1 MQPLDRLAAIRLGKI
16 RMQFVVVH
24 VVAVLLLKINHRRFM
39 QADNSF
45 ASTVRFYFE
54 HAVTNEVNADDLASV
69 LFQKTHN
76 VFLIHHASGFG
87 FMKNAIQTPING

>member
-1 MQPLDRLAAIRLGKI
+1 MQTLDSLATIRLGKI

-39 QADNSF
+39 QADNRF

-54 HAVTNEVNADDLASV
+54 HAVTNEVNTDDLASV